1 MLQKYTTKSMILKD
15 TPSGFWPNLDPVPDP
30 YPGLC
35 ILSIMT
41 EKMKNNLREKQF
53 SLNTSVFLRNNS
65 NQMLPKQIFTQLS
78 LFIVN
83 FYLEYFS
90 FIIFSIP
97 NTDPDPESS

>member
-53 SLNTSVFLRNNS
+53 S
-65 NQMLPKQIFTQLS
+65 
-78 LFIVN
+78 
-83 FYLEYFS
+83 
-90 FIIFSIP
+90 
-97 NTDPDPESS
+97 